1 MDIIILNIVSR
12 RIRETG
18 NLKKNN
24 PDGGHSNFL
33 LFLATQHL
41 QGAQMGGSVVGVPAH
56 SMATSAGSS
65 TVGIAGPSGHS
76 AAMSKRERKRKIA
89 AADAA
94 TAAAMAAGEGDCYVE
109 MDDANMNLANNR
121 AL

>member
-1 MDIIILNIVSR
+1 MHD
-12 RIRETG
+12 
-18 NLKKNN
+18 
-24 PDGGHSNFL
+24 FF

-76 AAMSKRERKRKIA
+76 ILQSKRERKRKIA

-94 TAAAMAAGEGDCYVE
+94 TAAAMAAGEGDYYVK
-109 MDDANMNLANNR
+109 MDAEILNLANNQSV
-121 AL
+121 ALK

>member
-1 MDIIILNIVSR
+1 
-12 RIRETG
+12 
-18 NLKKNN
+18 
-24 PDGGHSNFL
+24 
-33 LFLATQHL
+33 
-41 QGAQMGGSVVGVPAH
+41 MGGSVVGVPAH

-109 MDDANMNLANNR
+109 MDDENMNLANKR